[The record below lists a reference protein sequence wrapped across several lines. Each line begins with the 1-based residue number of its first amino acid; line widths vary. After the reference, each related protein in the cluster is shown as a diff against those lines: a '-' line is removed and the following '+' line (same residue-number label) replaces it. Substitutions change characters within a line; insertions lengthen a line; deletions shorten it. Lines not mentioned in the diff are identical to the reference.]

1 MEAIE
6 TYQEA
11 MTEER
16 KYFIDESWYRE
27 RRRSFL
33 AVAQARFCLACRER
47 IGELTQERVPVADPH
62 TGRVVFEFQPARY
75 GDKPT
80 HVIANCC
87 SKTGDYITP
96 ETPVMEAIFRLFL
109 ANGNQPA
116 DVDTLREKLEE
127 YIALYCK
134 PHGYAPELLERLI
147 AADDFYGIR
156 EFAPGAL
163 AA

>member
-1 MEAIE
+1 MDTVDSFDGMVSER
-6 TYQEA
+6 
-11 MTEER
+11 R
-16 KYFIDESWYRE
+16 KYFIDENWYRQ

-33 AVAQARFCLACRER
+33 AVAQARFCPACRER
-47 IGELTQERVPVADPH
+47 IGELTQERVPVADPQ
-62 TGRVVFEFQPARY
+62 TGRVVFELQTVRY
-75 GDKPT
+75 GDKPI

-87 SKTGDYITP
+87 SKSGDYITP
-96 ETPVMEAIFRLFL
+96 ETPVMEALFRLFL

-127 YIALYCK
+127 YIHLYCK

-156 EFAPGAL
+156 EFAPETL